1 MAFPQ
6 FRWPFGADV
15 NNSESAA
22 SVDTLRRRARHRLMG
37 ASVLVVIGV
46 VAFPWMFDT
55 QPRPVAL
62 DVPIAIPD
70 KNQVA
75 ALALP
80 PVDTE
85 LKVKTEVASN
95 LSPAATLP
103 AALPAT
109 LPPASTAE
117 SRVAPVRDLNSK
129 GLAPG
134 EEEVTPTS
142 KDVKEAKE
150 AKQSKESKEVKDPKP
165 DIKPEIKPEPK
176 QEAKTE
182 PKPKSDA
189 KNDGARAQS
198 LLDGG
203 AKSADAKS
211 SDANPSRYVVQV
223 AAFSDAGKAHE
234 VRQKLEK
241 AGIKTYSQAVDTPD
255 GKRYR
260 VRIGP
265 FTSKAEAEQAAG
277 KVKTHQLT
285 AVVLTL

>member
-95 LSPAATLP
+95 LSPAAT
-103 AALPAT
+103 LPAT

-203 AKSADAKS
+203 AKSADAN
-211 SDANPSRYVVQV
+211 ASRYVVQV

>member
-1 MAFPQ
+1 
-6 FRWPFGADV
+6 
-15 NNSESAA
+15 
-22 SVDTLRRRARHRLMG
+22 
-37 ASVLVVIGV
+37 
-46 VAFPWMFDT
+46 
-55 QPRPVAL
+55 
-62 DVPIAIPD
+62 
-70 KNQVA
+70 
-75 ALALP
+75 LALP

-134 EEEVTPTS
+134 EEEVTPPS

-150 AKQSKESKEVKDPKP
+150 AKQSKESKEVKDP
-165 DIKPEIKPEPK
+165 KPEIKPEPK

-211 SDANPSRYVVQV
+211 SDSNASRYVVQV

>member
-22 SVDTLRRRARHRLMG
+22 SVDSLRRRARHRLMG

-103 AALPAT
+103 AT

-142 KDVKEAKE
+142 KDVKETKE
-150 AKQSKESKEVKDPKP
+150 AKQSKESKEVKDP
-165 DIKPEIKPEPK
+165 KPEIKPEPK

-211 SDANPSRYVVQV
+211 SDANASRYVVQV

>member
-85 LKVKTEVASN
+85 LKVKTEVA
-95 LSPAATLP
+95 
-103 AALPAT
+103 

-117 SRVAPVRDLNSK
+117 SRVAPVREVSSK

-134 EEEVTPTS
+134 EEEVTSNS
-142 KDVKEAKE
+142 KDVKETKE
-150 AKQSKESKEVKDPKP
+150 AKQSKEVKEVKEVKDPKL
-165 DIKPEIKPEPK
+165 EVK
-176 QEAKTE
+176 QEL
-182 PKPKSDA
+182 KPKSDA

-198 LLDGG
+198 LLD
-203 AKSADAKS
+203 
-211 SDANPSRYVVQV
+211 ANANRYVVQV